1 MELSFCE
8 RAMAVFLG
16 CLVCSPEV
24 FLPLSRQNEERAVM
38 INSNADEDRISNV
51 KAALTFIAKA
61 TLKDITGKRAEEA
74 QAFKEKSLSFRKLN
88 DQKELW
94 FAIYFIFLHEFSF

>member
-74 QAFKEKSLSFRKLN
+74 QAFKEKSLSFLQFLKSQILGQQC
-88 DQKELW
+88 DTKED
-94 FAIYFIFLHEFSF
+94 IERSC